1 MHQNKATGSADE
13 KQGLERGK
21 KRGNT
26 TGAPSPPR
34 GRKGD
39 IKPPSSLR
47 RREES
52 WVPAARAGGTVRARP
67 PHCTGRV
74 STFRKRGLEPG
85 QREPHGERPPS
96 SRGLPTPS
104 PQVAPRRQV
113 RRPSEQAGEAHGGG
127 GRVVEEEK
135 KEQAPHGR
143 GQGSDK
149 VWGGG
154 WGEKKGGST
163 GSTSSSSSSSRGRGF
178 APSVRSLAHSH
189 ARQLC
194 PPTFPASGD
203 AQGDQPLGEGGLG
216 TVSARP

>member
-127 GRVVEEEK
+127 GK
-135 KEQAPHGR
+135 
-143 GQGSDK
+143 
-149 VWGGG
+149 GGG
-154 WGEKKGGST
+154 GGGGGEEGAGTARPWTGLRQSVGRRMGGKKG
-163 GSTSSSSSSSRGRGF
+163 
-178 APSVRSLAHSH
+178 
-189 ARQLC
+189 RQHW
-194 PPTFPASGD
+194 
-203 AQGDQPLGEGGLG
+203 QH
-216 TVSARP
+216 